1 MNSKSILRLKTKD
14 MKLSVFLF
22 LLILI
27 LNCHHHPDGHD
38 HPHKNHSERH
48 MHAQNFDELVKS
60 FDSPEREKWQKP
72 KEVIE
77 LFQTL
82 HKGKKNSDIKLAD
95 LGAGSGYFS
104 FRLIEKDYRVIA
116 LDVNDKFI
124 NVLQKKQNE
133 NPKKA
138 LLEIRKSEFSKS
150 NLQKE
155 EVDGVLSINVYHHI
169 ENRVE
174 YLKELKSSLKKN
186 GFFMLIDFK
195 EGEIPFGPPP
205 SLKLSKQ
212 VILSE
217 LREAGFETKIEDSLL
232 PYQSIFINTTK

>member
-1 MNSKSILRLKTKD
+1 
-14 MKLSVFLF
+14 MKLFVFPF

-27 LNCHHHPDGHD
+27 LNCHHHPHDHD

-60 FDSPEREKWQKP
+60 FDSSEREKWQKP

-77 LFQTL
+77 LIQTL

-124 NVLQKKQNE
+124 NVLQKKQND
-133 NPKKA
+133 NPKKN
-138 LLEIRKSEFSKS
+138 LIEIRKSEFSKS

-155 EVDGVLSINVYHHI
+155 EVDGVLSVNVYHHF
-169 ENRVE
+169 ENRSS
-174 YLKELKSSLKKN
+174 YLKELKSCIKKN
-186 GFFMLIDFK
+186 GFVMIIDFK
-195 EGEIPFGPPP
+195 EGELPFGPPP

-212 VILSE
+212 MILSE
-217 LREAGFETKIEDSLL
+217 LKEAGFEIKIEDTLL
-232 PYQSIFINTTK
+232 PYQTIFIGINK